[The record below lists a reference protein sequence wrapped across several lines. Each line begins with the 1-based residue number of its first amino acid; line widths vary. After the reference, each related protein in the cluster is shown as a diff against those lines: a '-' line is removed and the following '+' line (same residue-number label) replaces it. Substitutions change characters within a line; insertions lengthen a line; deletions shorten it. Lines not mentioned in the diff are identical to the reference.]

1 MIKIN
6 PFTQIF
12 TTNVECHYMFRYH
25 QAKTTKAFQ
34 IQTEENRE
42 I

>member
-6 PFTQIF
+6 PFTSIF
-12 TTNVECHYMFRYH
+12 TTNLECNYMFRYH
-25 QAKTTKAFQ
+25 QAKKAKAFQ